1 MKIHL
6 ATAPNRQN
14 KNSAAKEQIL
24 TAARQFETDPHAL
37 AEYFADLDH
46 VYKYSPNNT
55 LLLYLQNPFLTYVQ
69 SFDQWK
75 KEGYSVKKGEHGL
88 KVWVPIKS
96 NFP

>member
-1 MKIHL
+1 MK
-6 ATAPNRQN
+6 
-14 KNSAAKEQIL
+14 KNTSGDWTKQAKQKQQEVKEQIL

-37 AEYFADLDH
+37 AEYLRFGSRF
-46 VYKYSPNNT
+46 YKYSPNNT

-88 KVWVPIKS
+88 T
-96 NFP
+96 